1 MTRGHS
7 GNFSAKHPADLKIET
22 SIMNA
27 VALKM
32 KDGGMACKTA
42 HAIASELGVPPAQ
55 VGVAMDLQNGRI
67 RACQLGLFGHGQ
79 GKAVTVD
86 GSAVPPELS
95 AAIREGSIEGRLS
108 CAVAWRLADGIG
120 IRRLEI
126 GQACET
132 LGIKIHT
139 CQLGAF

>member
-1 MTRGHS
+1 
-7 GNFSAKHPADLKIET
+7 
-22 SIMNA
+22 
-27 VALKM
+27 
-32 KDGGMACKTA
+32 
-42 HAIASELGVPPAQ
+42 
-55 VGVAMDLQNGRI
+55 
-67 RACQLGLFGHGQ
+67 
-79 GKAVTVD
+79 VD
-86 GSAVPPELS
+86 GSAVPPELA